1 MFNSFLNTYLRIFHS
16 SFPLI
21 RSKSRNNRLDWLTS
35 GIRTSC
41 KHKRELFLLLRS
53 SNNPALKQY
62 YKLYC
67 KTLVKVI
74 KEAKRMTLGE
84 RILKSNNKSKTTW
97 DIINELLGK
106 QHTTHDIQKL
116 TIDGNHL
123 TNQHTADAFNKYFSS
138 IVDKTNSHSIG
149 IKNHG
154 KLSAYNY
161 LVQQGG
167 DSFSPLVLKPTS
179 TQEIIS
185 IIKSLNTRIL
195 LVMMKLVQKY

>member
-1 MFNSFLNTYLRIFHS
+1 MQLQTAKQQKDETPREFLDRC
-16 SFPLI
+16 
-21 RSKSRNNRLDWLTS
+21 RSLAMKTVP
-35 GIRTSC
+35 
-41 KHKRELFLLLRS
+41 KRELSLLLRS

-116 TIDGNHL
+116 TTDGNH
-123 TNQHTADAFNKYFSS
+123 FN
-138 IVDKTNSHSIG
+138 
-149 IKNHG
+149 
-154 KLSAYNY
+154 
-161 LVQQGG
+161 
-167 DSFSPLVLKPTS
+167 
-179 TQEIIS
+179 
-185 IIKSLNTRIL
+185 
-195 LVMMKLVQKY
+195 